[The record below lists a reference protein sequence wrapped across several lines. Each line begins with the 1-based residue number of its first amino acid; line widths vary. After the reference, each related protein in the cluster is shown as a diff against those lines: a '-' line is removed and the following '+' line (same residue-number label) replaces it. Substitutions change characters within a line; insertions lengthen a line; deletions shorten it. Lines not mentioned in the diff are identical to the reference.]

1 MAGKKRLPWDGGGLG
16 SCWAI
21 ERLHSD
27 RKSCVGF
34 RPVPKNIF
42 SITIII
48 STGIIFGARDNNK
61 IGGKIMFRKYP
72 RFRRDVVEEAPS
84 TAQRI
89 FPMWISR

>member
-16 SCWAI
+16 SCWAV

-48 STGIIFGARDNNK
+48 STGIIFGARDNKQNW
-61 IGGKIMFRKYP
+61 GKNNVPK
-72 RFRRDVVEEAPS
+72 VPS
-84 TAQRI
+84 V
-89 FPMWISR
+89 P